1 MFPFRES
8 AHSSQSL
15 ATEKLH
21 LFKHPSEKLFLL
33 EMEDNKTVIN
43 SETMH
48 EVFAKDCTL
57 RDVRKRKS
65 VRNAS
70 GTLDTEVI
78 HTRTITNKEDEKE
91 RSYTVKMTD
100 TDGQG
105 SKKKK
110 ETDMSHEEL
119 LEFEKQWNSL
129 WKPELF
135 GYDDEN

>member
-1 MFPFRES
+1 
-8 AHSSQSL
+8 
-15 ATEKLH
+15 
-21 LFKHPSEKLFLL
+21 
-33 EMEDNKTVIN
+33 MEDNKTVIN
-43 SETMH
+43 SQTMH

-100 TDGQG
+100 TDGHG

-110 ETDMSHEEL
+110 ETDMSNEEL

-129 WKPELF
+129 WKPKLF
-135 GYDDEN
+135 DDKDKN